1 MKWQPYLTQVC
12 VCFIYDWLHRTWAP
26 HLWTRQAQDSNSP
39 TFTWNQKWADIVEQI
54 VGLSPAVCDSSN
66 TLSHSCRN
74 HGTVTTPTR
83 SLMLINHRTYHRE
96 RNLPGFLL
104 THILQNTHTHTH
116 TQPNQGRLLFSYD
129 NGNRCKTLLPRKI
142 TVRTG
147 WRAVVRDKSTE
158 YDSWAWYKQQ
168 NSLVS

>member
-12 VCFIYDWLHRTWAP
+12 LFYLWLV
-26 HLWTRQAQDSNSP
+26 AQNLSTTSLIQTSP
-39 TFTWNQKWADIVEQI
+39 GFQFADFHVKPKVGRYCWADSGVVSSSVWFIKHTLTQLQESWDSYHANSEPDAHKSSHIPQREK
-54 VGLSPAVCDSSN
+54 SPRILTDPYSSK
-66 TLSHSCRN
+66 
-74 HGTVTTPTR
+74 
-83 SLMLINHRTYHRE
+83 
-96 RNLPGFLL
+96 
-104 THILQNTHTHTH
+104 HTH